1 VSLRAYEFWELFN
14 EGVVVIKGLPGAG
27 KTLLAARA
35 ASRFKNAAW
44 FTFYETADRLRK
56 YLKAVNIEPPA
67 HIFDLVSMKSE
78 HVIQFIAD
86 RVLELKPEFV
96 VVDGINA
103 LAERGERELI
113 HAIFYHGISRE
124 RPVVLVKEGVKI
136 TPADYL
142 ADVIIEVEHKIL
154 ETGAAMRYAK
164 VLKARGRYVPYE
176 SLPYII
182 SDRGPTVI
190 LPRPDAHELPSE
202 RLTTGFPELDRATGG
217 GIPRGSIVAVVGPS
231 HGLASKLMV
240 VMASALARAGFKVFY
255 HHHKSVMTF
264 VKLAEAARIDWRAP
278 KITWY
283 YHPVIEH
290 RGAAWWLNNAF
301 KMSEEKYDAHVVD
314 QSEQILSVAG
324 IDVLCEI
331 PDLYRSQLTYPTV
344 LFFVFNSYDAWRG
357 VVKRFGPLMDY
368 VLIFRKDRVTVY
380 VPDRSLPVE
389 VELKYEVRA
398 RESASSLT
406 AR

>member
-1 VSLRAYEFWELFN
+1 MRN
-14 EGVVVIKGLPGAG
+14 G
-27 KTLLAARA
+27 
-35 ASRFKNAAW
+35 
-44 FTFYETADRLRK
+44 
-56 YLKAVNIEPPA
+56 
-67 HIFDLVSMKSE
+67 

-86 RVLELKPEFV
+86 RVLELKPEIV

-103 LAERGERELI
+103 LAEHGERELI

-124 RPVVLVKEGVKI
+124 RPVILVKEDVKI

-142 ADVIIEVEHKIL
+142 ADVIIEVEYKIF

-164 VLKARGRYVPYE
+164 VLKARGRHVPYG

-182 SDRGPTVI
+182 SDRGPVVI
-190 LPRPDAHELPSE
+190 LPRLDAHELPSE

-255 HHHKSVMTF
+255 HHHKSVLTF
-264 VKLAEAARIDWRAP
+264 VKLAEAAGIDWRAP
-278 KITWY
+278 GITWY

-290 RGAAWWLNNAF
+290 KSAVWWLNNAF
-301 KMSEEKYDAHVVD
+301 KISEEKYDAHVID

-331 PDLYRSQLTYPTV
+331 PDLYRSLLTHPAV
-344 LFFVFNSYDAWRG
+344 LFFVFNSYDAWRD
-357 VVKRFGPLMDY
+357 VAKRFGPLMDY
-368 VLIFRKDRVTVY
+368 VLIFKRDRMTVY
-380 VPDRSLPVE
+380 TPERTLP
-389 VELKYEVRA
+389 VELKYEVRVGGG
-398 RESASSLT
+398 RGCC
-406 AR
+406 